1 MVRGVFRSLHI
12 AATGMAAQETQLE
25 GVSNNI
31 ANSNTTGYKRQ
42 RVEFQDLLYQTVRAA
57 GTRTTEQTRS
67 PTGIQLGSGVRVAG
81 TSRAFSQGA
90 IMVTNNP
97 LDVAIEGSGFF
108 VVQQP
113 DGTPAYTRAG
123 ALQKDS
129 QGQLV
134 TAEGHLIEPPIIIP
148 PDAHTVSIGA
158 DGTVSAM
165 LSHQAT
171 PVEVGQ
177 LTIASFINPSGLH
190 ALGRNLFTET
200 SASGEPQVGT
210 PGSDGRGALLQ
221 GALER
226 ANVDVVEEMIG
237 MITAQRAYEVN
248 SKVVTTADD
257 MLRAATQMR

>member
-1 MVRGVFRSLHI
+1 VFRSLHI

-31 ANSNTTGYKRQ
+31 ANVNTTGYKRQ
-42 RVEFQDLLYQTVRAA
+42 RVEFQDLLYQTVRGA
-57 GTRTTEQTRS
+57 GTRTTETTRS

-81 TSRAFSQGA
+81 TSRTFSQGN
-90 IMVTNNP
+90 ILVTNNS

-108 VVQQP
+108 VVQQS

-134 TAEGHLIEPPIIIP
+134 TAEGHLIDPPIVLP
-148 PDAHTVSIGA
+148 LDATSVSIGA
-158 DGTVSAM
+158 DGTVSAVM
-165 LSHQAT
+165 NGQAA

-177 LTIASFINPSGLH
+177 LTIANFINPAGLS
-190 ALGRNLFTET
+190 AQGRNLFVATT
-200 SASGEPQVGT
+200 ASGEAQIGA

-237 MITAQRAYEVN
+237 MISAQRAYEVN
-248 SKVVTTADD
+248 TKVVTTADE
-257 MLRAATQMR
+257 MLRAATQMK

>member
-1 MVRGVFRSLHI
+1 
-12 AATGMAAQETQLE
+12 MAAQETQLE

-31 ANSNTTGYKRQ
+31 ANVNTNGYKRQ
-42 RVEFQDLLYQTVRAA
+42 RIEFQDLLYQTVRAA
-57 GTRTTEQTRS
+57 GTRTTETTRS

-81 TSRAFSQGA
+81 VSRNFTQGA
-90 IMVTNNP
+90 MLVTNNP

-108 VVQQP
+108 VAQQA

-123 ALQKDS
+123 ALQTDA

-134 TAEGHLIEPPIIIP
+134 TVEGHLLDPPITIP
-148 PDAHTVSIGA
+148 SDAISTTIGSE
-158 DGTVSAM
+158 GTVSCMISGQDA
-165 LSHQAT
+165 

-177 LTIASFINPSGLH
+177 ITTATFINPAGLH
-190 ALGRNLFTET
+190 ALGKNLFTVT
-200 SASGEPQVGT
+200 AASGEAQVGA

-226 ANVDVVEEMIG
+226 ANVDIAEEMIG

-248 SKVVTTADD
+248 SKVVTTADE